1 MSLGNLLAKVQPMP
15 SLRDSEGFIGRAL
28 QALARPAN
36 ECHGSA
42 VQEDGAIYLS
52 PALCKKP
59 DL

>member
-1 MSLGNLLAKVQPMP
+1 MP